1 MNERKP
7 VKSLFDLKL
16 TTWFVTRKPII
27 QEAICKYPPGYYIY
41 KVTSVLYRL
50 IGWSEPDEKLG
61 ETEVYIF
68 LEREIEG
75 GTERI
80 RIHPDYIAPE
90 EQTNEEQTIIEAVE
104 EVETVTNFEPVLV
117 GYNIG
122 KEFSGEIKYLSFEG
136 QRRIFYTVEDSKNF
150 LMDNGYA
157 TNTDQLEEFVYSPVY
172 S

>member
-16 TTWFVTRKPII
+16 TTWFVTRKPIV

-41 KVTSVLYRL
+41 SVNNLLYRL
-50 IGWSEPDEKLG
+50 IGWSEPEESKG
-61 ETEVYIF
+61 ESVVQIF

-80 RIHPDYIAPE
+80 RIHPDFIFPAADE
-90 EQTNEEQTIIEAVE
+90 VE
-104 EVETVTNFEPVLV
+104 EVETIEEIETVTNFEPVLV

-122 KEFSGEIKYLSFEG
+122 KEIGGEIKYLSFEG
-136 QRRIFYTVEDSKNF
+136 QRRVFYTIEDAKDF
-150 LMDNGYA
+150 LGDNGHVI
-157 TNTDQLEEFVYSPVY
+157 NVEQLEEFIYSPVY